1 MELLKKNAR
10 SIYFIGLILLA
21 IALPLS
27 KFLTG
32 LASFV
37 IVGAWLVEGNFS
49 EKLKRLWADKV
60 VLILCTIYLMHLV
73 GLLYT
78 TDFTYAFNDLR
89 IKLPLL
95 FFPVILGSSQA
106 LTKQQFVTLLRF
118 FVAAVIVSTFISTA
132 ALLGFLDRNIT
143 QARDISFLIS
153 HIRLALLICLAAFI
167 LLYFFQQKNNPL
179 FSKIVQL
186 VCILWLLV
194 FLFILESFTGI
205 IVLLVLTFLVLS
217 YQLFTKGS
225 LLSKLVYLISFA
237 LISIGLTYTVINAY
251 SEVNIAKPI
260 NWETLDTTT
269 VLGNKYVHVKE
280 RNEMENGN
288 YVFSYLC
295 FKELDSVWQLRSN
308 FEITGLDKKQQ
319 PLRVTLMRFLTS
331 KGLRKDAGGVA
342 ALSIAEIKSIENG
355 ITNLDYQN
363 MSSPKARLK
372 QIFWEISTY
381 QNTKNPSGHSVTL
394 RFEYLKTG
402 FLIVKE
408 HLLLGVG
415 TGDVNAAF
423 QKKYDEMN
431 SPIQAEWRLRAHN
444 QFLTFAVTFGIWGLL
459 LFLFSLLYPI
469 WIERKNPNYLY
480 LLFCI
485 IAIISMFT
493 DDTLETQAGVT
504 FYAFF
509 NALFWVHK
517 KVVISAQQIEK

>member
-37 IVGAWLVEGNFS
+37 IVGAWVVEGNFA
-49 EKLKRLWADKV
+49 EKLKRLLADKA
-60 VLILCTIYLMHLV
+60 ILLWCSIFIMHLV

-78 TDFTYAFNDLR
+78 SDFTYAFNDLR
-89 IKLPLL
+89 IKLSLL
-95 FFPVILGSSQA
+95 FFPIIIGSSQP
-106 LTKQQFVTLLRF
+106 LSKQQFILLLRI

-132 ALLGFLDRNIT
+132 ALLGFLNRNIT

-153 HIRLALLICLAAFI
+153 HIRLALLICLAAFV
-167 LLYFFQQKNNPL
+167 LLYFFQQKSTPL
-179 FSKIVQL
+179 FSKIVHL
-186 VCILWLLV
+186 LCFLWLLF

-205 IVLLVLTFLVLS
+205 IILLVLTFLVLS
-217 YQLFTKGS
+217 YQLYTKGT
-225 LLSKLVYLISFA
+225 LLPKLLYLISIA
-237 LISIGLTYTVINAY
+237 IICIGLTYTVISAY
-251 SEVNIAKPI
+251 SEVNTAKPI

-269 VLGNKYVHVKE
+269 ALGHKYVHIKE
-280 RNEMENGN
+280 RSEMENGN
-288 YVFSYLC
+288 FVFSYLC
-295 FKELDSVWQLRSN
+295 FSELDSVWQHRSN
-308 FEITGLDKKQQ
+308 LAITGLDKKQQ
-319 PLRVTLMRFLTS
+319 PLRVTLLRFLTS
-331 KGLRKDAGGVA
+331 KGLRKDAVGVA
-342 ALSIAEIKSIENG
+342 TLSNAEINAVENG
-355 ITNLDYQN
+355 ITNYEFQN
-363 MSSPKARLK
+363 LSSPKARLK

-381 QNTKNPSGHSVTL
+381 QLTGNPSGHSVTL

-402 FLIVKE
+402 FFIVQENLIF
-408 HLLLGVG
+408 GVG
-415 TGDVNAAF
+415 TGDVNVAF
-423 QKKYDEMN
+423 QKKYTEMN
-431 SPIQAEWRLRAHN
+431 SPIHPDWRLRAHN
-444 QFLTFAVTFGIWGLL
+444 QFLTFAVTFGIVGLV

-469 WIERKNPNYLY
+469 WLERKNPNYFY

-485 IAIISMFT
+485 IAVISMFT

-517 KVVISAQQIEK
+517 KVVISAQQIET

>member
-1 MELLKKNAR
+1 MQLLKKNAR
-10 SIYFIGLILLA
+10 SIYFSGLILLA

-37 IVGAWLVEGNFS
+37 IVGAWLVEGNFA
-49 EKLKRLWADKV
+49 EKIKRVWADKAV
-60 VLILCTIYLMHLV
+60 ILWCGIFLMHLL

-78 TDFTYAFNDLR
+78 SDFNYAFNDLR

-95 FFPVILGSSQA
+95 FFPIILGSSQA
-106 LTKQQFVTLLRF
+106 LSKQHFVLLLRI
-118 FVAAVIVSTFISTA
+118 FVAAVIVSTCISTA
-132 ALLGFLDRNIT
+132 ALLGFLNRNIT
-143 QARDISFLIS
+143 QTRDISFLIS

-186 VCILWLLV
+186 VCIVWLLV

-205 IVLLVLTFLVLS
+205 IVLLVLTILVIS
-217 YQLFTKGS
+217 YQLFTKGA
-225 LLSKLVYLISFA
+225 LLSKLVYLISFS
-237 LISIGLTYTVINAY
+237 LISCGIIYTVIRAY

-260 NWETLDTTT
+260 QWETLDKTTA
-269 VLGNKYVHVKE
+269 LGNRYVHLKE
-280 RNEMENGN
+280 RTEMENGN

-295 FKELDSVWQLRSN
+295 FNELDSVWKLRSN
-308 FEITGLDKKQQ
+308 LDITGLDKKLQ
-319 PLRVTLMRFLTS
+319 PLRVTLIRFLTS

-342 ALSIAEIKSIENG
+342 ALSNAEIKSIENG
-355 ITNLDYQN
+355 VTNLDYQN

-372 QIFWEISTY
+372 QIFWEIATY
-381 QNTKNPSGHSVTL
+381 QSTGNPSGHSVTL

-408 HLLLGVG
+408 NLIFGVG

-423 QKKYDEMN
+423 QKKYDELN

-444 QFLTFAVTFGIWGLL
+444 QFLTFAVTFGIVGLL
-459 LFLFSLLYPI
+459 FFLFSLIYPI
-469 WIERKNPNYLY
+469 WIERKNPNYFY

-485 IAIISMFT
+485 IAVISMFT

-517 KVVISAQQIEK
+517 KVVISAQQIET